1 MTQAARIAT
10 GTRPGTSPGNG
21 PDTGPGTS
29 PGTSP
34 GPGPDT
40 GPALVVM
47 AKAPV
52 AGLAKTRLC
61 PPLSGEQAAALARAA
76 LEDTLAAVLATRAAR
91 RVLVLDG
98 EPGEWLPAGVEVL
111 AQRGGDLAE
120 RLADAFEDVGGPT
133 LLIGMDTPQVTPA
146 LLDESLERLADDDC
160 DALLGRTLDG
170 GYWAIGLSGPD
181 RRVFAGV
188 PMSRADTGAI
198 QLARLRE
205 LGLRTRALPT
215 LRDVDVYED
224 VIVVAGLAGE
234 GAFGRAVMTVDTVER
249 DSLRAAV

>member
-1 MTQAARIAT
+1 MTHTARIAAS
-10 GTRPGTSPGNG
+10 TR
-21 PDTGPGTS
+21 
-29 PGTSP
+29 
-34 GPGPDT
+34 
-40 GPALVVM
+40 PALVVI

-76 LEDTLAAVLATRAAR
+76 LEDTLAAVLASGAAR

-98 EPGEWLPAGVEVL
+98 EPGEWLPDGVELL
-111 AQRGGDLAE
+111 AQRGGDLAQ
-120 RLADAFEDVGGPT
+120 RLADAFEDVGGPA

-146 LLDESLERLADDDC
+146 LLDEGLDVLAADGC
-160 DALLGRTLDG
+160 DAVLGLTFDG
-170 GYWAIGLSGPD
+170 GYWAIGLARPD

-188 PMSRADTGAI
+188 PMSRADTGAV

-205 LGLRTRALPT
+205 LGLRTRSLVT
-215 LRDVDVYED
+215 LGDVDRYED
-224 VIVVAGLAGE
+224 AIAVADLAPAG
-234 GAFGRAVMTVDTVER
+234 GFARALATLER